1 MGIVGFQGGEVVSDL
16 RFLWSQFCLLGV
28 WLVKCT
34 AWVRGALRDRKRA
47 PDALEWL
54 WAALWVLGATPVSS
68 ASPIP
73 ALNCWDISPGLSER
87 LWEKPTRV
95 GTSPVEGAITSLT
108 RGWFPGSW
116 SWWAPSPLCSSP
128 SVDLQTQRER
138 ACRCQC
144 QQWSYHQ
151 TPRRGLGSFGILPS
165 GNWFALGFLRQ
176 SGEA

>member
-1 MGIVGFQGGEVVSDL
+1 MSIVGFQGGEVVTDL
-16 RFLWSQFCLLGV
+16 RFLCSQFLLGV
-28 WLVKCT
+28 WLVSD
-34 AWVRGALRDRKRA
+34 LRDQKRA

-54 WAALWVLGATPVSS
+54 WAALWVLGNHTCVLCQTSTCS
-68 ASPIP
+68 KLLRHLSG
-73 ALNCWDISPGLSER
+73 LNER

-108 RGWFPGSW
+108 HGWFPGSW

-128 SVDLQTQRER
+128 SVDLQTQRGR

-151 TPRRGLGSFGILPS
+151 TPRRGLGSLGILPS